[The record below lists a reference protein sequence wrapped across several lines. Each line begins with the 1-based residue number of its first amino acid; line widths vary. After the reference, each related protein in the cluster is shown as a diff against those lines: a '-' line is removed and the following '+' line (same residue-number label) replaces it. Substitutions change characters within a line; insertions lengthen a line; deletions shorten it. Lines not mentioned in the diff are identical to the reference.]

1 MSNSAAERPPLVS
14 RRMVIAGAVAAAGA
28 LAAGGLAGCAGS
40 SSSGVSGGGGS
51 ASPGGASG
59 STASGSTASGST
71 AASGAQVA
79 GVTVSA
85 DPALHAMLPASI
97 RSAGM
102 IRVATNI
109 PYPPWEMY
117 ATAGGSQPT
126 GIDYDLSQAIGAKLG
141 VTARFDQTDFDSIIP
156 AILAGKEDIVMAGI
170 FDTAVREKALSF
182 VDYARDGF
190 SILVKKGNPQGI
202 ASADDLAGKTVA
214 VQSSTTEQSA
224 VTAFSQKLKSQGKK
238 GINIVSFPGDSD
250 ALLAVSSGRAD
261 CRVEATSAAA
271 YAAKTYG
278 NGNAFQLVQSP
289 TVASTFGTG
298 MVGLGVP
305 RQDTALLHAIQQ
317 AIQALMTDGTYAKIM
332 DKYGTSL
339 VGISSAGINQG
350 PKQPS

>member
-1 MSNSAAERPPLVS
+1 MSDATTGRTPLVS
-14 RRMVIAGAVAAAGA
+14 RRMVIAGVAAAAGA
-28 LAAGGLAGCAGS
+28 LATGGLAACGS
-40 SSSGVSGGGGS
+40 SGSSGTGGGS
-51 ASPGGASG
+51 TSASG
-59 STASGSTASGST
+59 GSSATASGSTGSSTTGASTTG
-71 AASGAQVA
+71 A
-79 GVTVSA
+79 GVSVTA
-85 DPALHAMLPASI
+85 DPALHAKLPASI

-109 PYPPWEMY
+109 PYPPWEMHT
-117 ATAGGSQPT
+117 TAGGSQPT

-182 VDYARDGF
+182 VDYARDGY

-224 VTAFSQKLKSQGKK
+224 VTAFSKKLKSQGKQ
-238 GINIVSFPGDSD
+238 GISIVSFPGDSD
-250 ALLAVSSGRAD
+250 ALLAVSSGRAE

-271 YAAKTYG
+271 YAVKTYG
-278 NGNAFQLVQSP
+278 NGGAFELVSSP
-289 TVASTFGTG
+289 SVASTFGTG

-305 RQDTALLHAIQQ
+305 KKDTALLDAIQQ
-317 AIQALMTDGTYAKIM
+317 AVQALITDGTYAKIM

-339 VGISSAGINQG
+339 VSVSTAGINQG
-350 PKQPS
+350 PTSSS